1 MILGIIPT
9 TSNAESLLNNL
20 SEADFKLKDVSV
32 IMRDLK
38 LRNAIA
44 SDTGPFKGIT
54 VDNLSKRLVQS
65 ALSGTEI
72 KTCMDALGQN
82 KVLIVIACSPEGE
95 KAASEMLK
103 DSSAEFIKVVP
114 K

>member
-1 MILGIIPT
+1 MILGIIPQ

-20 SEADFKLKDVSV
+20 SEADFKLKDVSI

-44 SDTGPFKGIT
+44 SDSGPLKGVT
-54 VDNLSKRLVQS
+54 VDTLSKRLAQS
-65 ALSGTEI
+65 AMSSSEI

-82 KVLIVIACSPEGE
+82 KVLVVIACSPEGE
-95 KAASEMLK
+95 KAATEMLK
-103 DSSAEFIKVVP
+103 DASAEFIKVLP